1 MLFPHEMTDK
11 VIDAIEH
18 NNIGQL
24 IKFLPKTTVHKD
36 STVLLNQTIKQN
48 RIYSAFFLIKFGGVH
63 NLAELK
69 RKFDKLKLLLLT
81 IPRDVVGTIFAH
93 LDKNDL
99 INLFMSSK
107 IFHRLFNIPLI
118 LYLSSNN
125 YLNEKCLRYIMEDY
139 TGLNMNLLLVYAC
152 KYELTD
158 LIKFCLRKGSEIGFR
173 QQEPLTKACYN
184 GNLEHVEIL
193 VKAGA
198 DFTENGWYPLKTA
211 IYYDKDEIVKYFVD
225 KVMQPN
231 DRVRFMKSLALNI
244 F

>member
-1 MLFPHEMTDK
+1 MTDQ
-11 VIDAIEH
+11 VISAIE
-18 NNIGQL
+18 NDDYNKL
-24 IKFLPKTTVHKD
+24 IKHLPKTTVHKD
-36 STVLLNQTIKQN
+36 SNVLLHQTIKQN
-48 RIYSAFFLIKFGGVH
+48 RIYSAYFLIRAGGVY

-69 RKFDKLKLLLLT
+69 NKFDRLKLILLT
-81 IPRDVVGTIFAH
+81 LPRDIITEIFKY

-107 IFHRLFNIPLI
+107 IFHRLFNIPLA
-118 LYLSSNN
+118 LYLSNNN
-125 YLNEKCLRYIMEDY
+125 YLNEKCLMYIMEDY
-139 TGLNMNLLLVYAC
+139 NGFNMNLLLVYAC

-158 LIKFCLRKGSEIGFR
+158 LIKFCLRKGADVGFR

-211 IYYDKDEIVKYFVD
+211 IYYDKDIVIDYFVN
-225 KVMQPN
+225 KVMQPHK
-231 DRVRFMKSLALNI
+231 RIAFIKSLALNV